1 MPFRV
6 SRHSLLIGIVAAAFF
21 MQNLDGTVITTAL
34 PQMAVSFGTTPI
46 HLSIG
51 ITAYI
56 LSLAVFIPVSGW
68 FSDHFGARTVF
79 GTAIAVFTLG
89 SVLCGLC
96 NGVVEF
102 ALCRVFQGL
111 GGAMMVPVGR
121 LVLFRAVGKGGLVQ
135 ALSTMSMASMIGPVL
150 GPPVGGFITTYASW
164 RWIFFFNLPIGLV
177 GAVLVFIFIENYREE
192 QGPSFDWVGFI
203 FTGISIATLV
213 LDCDLIVQPDMPASL
228 TAGLFVLSLAT
239 GAFAAWYML
248 RRAEPILDLSLLR
261 IPSFCIGVA
270 VGALFRIGG
279 GGVSYLMAIML
290 QVNMGMSA
298 FASGSIT
305 LAGALSSL
313 TMKAAIPPTLR
324 RWGFRTVLIGN
335 GIISAAAVAAC
346 ALITKSTPGVVVFL
360 ILLIGGFFR
369 SLQFT
374 SLTTLAYADIPTA
387 RTSAATSFSSMMQQ
401 INNGLGVA
409 LAAVLLHAMQLFH
422 SEGVGTVSLV
432 DLRFVFVTMA
442 LIALS
447 GVVFYTRLPPDSGIE
462 VSGHRPRGS
471 AEAVADAE
479 TAD

>member
-1 MPFRV
+1 MPLCV

-34 PQMAVSFGTTPI
+34 PQMAISFDTTPI

-68 FSDHFGARTVF
+68 FSDRFGARTIF

-89 SVLCGLC
+89 SILCGLC

-102 ALCRVFQGL
+102 ALCRMFQGL

-135 ALSTMSMASMIGPVL
+135 ALSTLGMSSMIGPVL

-164 RWIFFFNLPIGLV
+164 RWIFFLNLPIGLV

-192 QGPSFDWVGFI
+192 QSPAFDWIGFI

-213 LDCDLIVQPDMPASL
+213 LDCDLIVQPDVPAMV
-228 TAGLFVLSLAT
+228 TAGLFVLSL
-239 GAFAAWYML
+239 GSGCFAAWYML
-248 RRAEPILDLSLLR
+248 RRAEPILDLTLLR
-261 IPSFCIGVA
+261 IPSFCTGVA

-279 GGVSYLMAIML
+279 GGVSYMMAIML

-313 TMKAAIPPTLR
+313 TMKAAIPPVLR

-346 ALITKSTPGVVVFL
+346 AFITASTPGVVVFL
-360 ILLIGGFFR
+360 VLLIGGFFR

-374 SLTTLAYADIPTA
+374 SLTTLSYADIPNQ

-409 LAAVLLHAMQLFH
+409 LAAVLLHTMQLFH
-422 SEGVGTVSLV
+422 TEASQIVSIV
-432 DLRFVFVTMA
+432 DIRAVFVIMS

-447 GVVFYTRLPPDSGIE
+447 GVIFYTRLPPDAGAE
-462 VSGHRPRGS
+462 VSGHRRAAI
-471 AEAVADAE
+471 AEPADAA
-479 TAD
+479 AD

>member
-1 MPFRV
+1 MPLRV
-6 SRHSLLIGIVAAAFF
+6 SRHSLLLGIVAAAFF

-34 PQMAVSFGTTPI
+34 PQMAVTFDTTPI

-68 FSDHFGARTVF
+68 FSDRFGARIIF

-96 NGVVEF
+96 NGVTEF

-177 GAVLVFIFIENYREE
+177 GAVLVFFFIENYREE
-192 QGPSFDWVGFI
+192 NSPAFDWIGFI
-203 FTGISIATLV
+203 FTSVSIATLV
-213 LDCDLIVQPDMPASL
+213 LDCDLVVQPDVPASI
-228 TAGLFVLSLAT
+228 TAGLFVLSLAS

-261 IPSFCIGVA
+261 IPSFFTGVA

-279 GGVSYLMAIML
+279 GGVGYLMAIML

-313 TMKAAIPPTLR
+313 TMKAAIPPALR

-335 GIISAAAVAAC
+335 GFISAGAVAAC
-346 ALITKSTPGVVVFL
+346 ALITESTPGVIVFL

-374 SLTTLAYADIPTA
+374 SLTTLAYADIPNE

-409 LAAVLLHAMQLFH
+409 LAAVLLHVMQLFH
-422 SEGVGTVSLV
+422 TEASQTVSIV
-432 DLRFVFVTMA
+432 DIRTVFVIMS
-442 LIALS
+442 IVALS
-447 GVVFYTRLPPDSGIE
+447 GCIFYVRLPPDAGAE
-462 VSGHRPRGS
+462 VSGHRIGRPP
-471 AEAVADAE
+471 EAADAAA
-479 TAD
+479 AD

>member
-1 MPFRV
+1 MPLRA
-6 SRHSLLIGIVAAAFF
+6 SRHNLLIWIVAAAFF

-34 PQMAVSFGTTPI
+34 PQMAISFDTTPI

-56 LSLAVFIPVSGW
+56 LSLAVFIPISGW
-68 FSDHFGARTVF
+68 FSDRVGARTIF

-96 NGVVEF
+96 NDVTEF

-164 RWIFFFNLPIGLV
+164 RWIFFLNLPIGLV
-177 GAVLVFIFIENYREE
+177 GAVLVFLFIENYREE
-192 QGPSFDWVGFI
+192 HSPAFDWIGFI
-203 FTGISIATLV
+203 FTGISIASLV
-213 LDCDLIVQPDMPASL
+213 LDCDLVVQPGVPASL
-228 TAGLFVLSLAT
+228 TAGLFAFSLAT
-239 GAFAAWYML
+239 GGFAVWYML

-261 IPSFCIGVA
+261 IPSFNIGVA

-313 TMKAAIPPTLR
+313 TMKAAIPPVLR

-335 GIISAAAVAAC
+335 GIVSAAAVAAC
-346 ALITKSTPGVVVFL
+346 AFFSASTPGVVVFL
-360 ILLIGGFFR
+360 VLLIGGFFR

-374 SLTTLAYADIPTA
+374 SLTTLAYADIPNH

-409 LAAVLLHAMQLFH
+409 MSAVLLHAMQLFH
-422 SEGVGTVSLV
+422 TEGAGTVSIV
-432 DLRFVFVTMA
+432 DIRAVFVIMS
-442 LIALS
+442 LVALS
-447 GVVFYTRLPPDSGIE
+447 SVVFFTRLPHDSGTE
-462 VSGHRPRGS
+462 VSGHRPRDS
-471 AEAVADAE
+471 AAAPADAS
-479 TAD
+479 ASD